1 MVTCAH
7 YLDQNNLFT
16 FVIELL
22 ISAYIVAENVLE
34 RISIIPRLVEYEDG
48 SIVDQDAFPL
58 IQRSVQV
65 DITLQL
71 YFTKYPSPETS

>member
-1 MVTCAH
+1 MIK
-7 YLDQNNLFT
+7 LF
-16 FVIELL
+16 

-34 RISIIPRLVEYEDG
+34 RVSIIPRLVEYEDG

-65 DITLQL
+65 EQ
-71 YFTKYPSPETS
+71 